1 MKYKY
6 FLFLYFILWVLLFE
20 FILPVNNILP
30 KPSIVF
36 ISFAD
41 VWKDYNLPA
50 NYLSTVTVIYISLVA
65 AYLLVRFFISG
76 VLKTGSFLS
85 QFILSLEWFAEFIP
99 GIVIGLMLVYWFP
112 GSEFIEFIFAF
123 FTAFTSMLIYIQG
136 RMRKVPAEYITSAVS
151 LGIKEQKLNR
161 HVRWKVIQ
169 PSLMKHI
176 LTLHFYIWSMI
187 IAFEFIKR
195 GYGLGSLFR
204 NALEFKDL
212 SALFSTFIITGVT
225 IFLGSASIK
234 YLKNKFFNWNIN

>member
-6 FLFLYFILWVLLFE
+6 FLFLYFILWVVLFE
-20 FILPVNNILP
+20 FILPVNHILP
-30 KPSIVF
+30 KPSIVY
-36 ISFAD
+36 ISFYD
-41 VWKDYNLPA
+41 LWKDYNLPA

-65 AYLLVRFFISG
+65 AYLLVRFFIAG
-76 VLKTGSFLS
+76 LLKKGSLLS
-85 QFILSLEWFAEFIP
+85 EFVFSLEWFAEFIP

-123 FTAFTSMLIYIQG
+123 ITAFTSMMIYVQNQI
-136 RMRKVPAEYITSAVS
+136 RTIPSEYITSVSS
-151 LGIKEQKLNR
+151 LGVKENR
-161 HVRWKVIQ
+161 INRYVLWKAVQ
-169 PSLMKHI
+169 PSLIKHI
-176 LTLHFYIWSMI
+176 MSLHFYIWSMM

-212 SALFSTFIITGVT
+212 SALFSTFLITGIT
-225 IFLGSASIK
+225 IYLGSASIK